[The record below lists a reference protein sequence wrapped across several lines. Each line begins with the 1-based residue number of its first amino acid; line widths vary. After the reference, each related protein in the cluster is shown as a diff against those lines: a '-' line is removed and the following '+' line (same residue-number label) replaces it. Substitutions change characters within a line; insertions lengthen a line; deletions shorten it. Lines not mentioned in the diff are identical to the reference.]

1 MEIDPPYSLLAELTH
16 ACPMRCA
23 YCSNPLELQSQEKEL
38 TTSEWTRVIGEAS
51 EIGIL
56 QLHLSG
62 GEPLIRH
69 DLEEIVRAASNAGL
83 YTNLITSGIALS
95 DKRLKALKSAG
106 LNSVQISVQDSNA
119 AVMKQVT
126 GIDALSIKLEACAV
140 VKKSDLP
147 LCVNVV
153 LHRLNIERAEE
164 MVRQA
169 VNAGASRIELA
180 NVQYYGWAFLN
191 RSYLIPSR
199 EQFGELKVAVSNV
212 RRRYPGVEI
221 LLVLPDYYE
230 EFPKPC
236 MGGWGRLHLT
246 VDPIGLVLP
255 CPSARVIANLN
266 CPTVHERSLKDIWFD
281 SEAFNAFRGKSWM
294 QEPCRTCER
303 QDIDFGGCRCQ
314 AFIYTG
320 DARATDPVCKFSD
333 RRADIDRAVLGAQ
346 EASAPNLRSN
356 LVVNPHTKP
365 DQFRYRDRIHH
376 AGGVSDCPQ

>member
-38 TTSEWTRVIGEAS
+38 TTSEWTRVIGEAF

-62 GEPLIRH
+62 GEPLIRD
-69 DLEEIVRAASNAGL
+69 DLEEIVRAASKAGL

-95 DKRLKALKSAG
+95 EKRLQALKSAG

-119 AVMKQVT
+119 EIMKQVT
-126 GIDALSIKLEACAV
+126 GIDALSVKLEACTV

-153 LHRLNIERAEE
+153 LHRQNIERAEE
-164 MVRQA
+164 MVQQA

-199 EQFGELKVAVSNV
+199 EQVGELKVAVSNV

-221 LLVLPDYYE
+221 LLVLLDYYE

-236 MGGWGRLHLT
+236 MGGWGRLYLT

-255 CPSARVIANLN
+255 CPAARVIASLN
-266 CPTVHERSLKDIWFD
+266 FPTVRDRSLKDIWFD

-333 RRADIDRAVLGAQ
+333 RRTDIDRGVLGAQ
-346 EASAPNLRSN
+346 DGSAPTMRSN
-356 LVVNPHTKP
+356 VGVSPGTKP

-376 AGGVSDCPQ
+376 AGGVSDYP